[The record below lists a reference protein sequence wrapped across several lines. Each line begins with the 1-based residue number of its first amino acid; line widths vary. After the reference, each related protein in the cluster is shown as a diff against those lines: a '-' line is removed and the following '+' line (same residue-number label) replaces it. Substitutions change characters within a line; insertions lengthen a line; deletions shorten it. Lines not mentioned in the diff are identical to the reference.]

1 MRPIA
6 STQSSHRFPLNQLF
20 GAESHVRILRVLTE
34 LGRPLSATD
43 IAARAGLTAPGARK
57 ALANLVQTGLVEHT
71 GRGKQQQY
79 ALRRNEPLANE
90 VLQLFDSER
99 RRFVDQPTREP
110 KPLQEDRSDKNLE
123 CSAMEFS
130 KALAKLIERD
140 PSLIKRARLHV
151 EKTLAKDHGS
161 DSHELEEWREILRVD
176 SLPHL
181 SEVLT
186 TSDEHAERLLSS
198 NPFPAILSN
207 NEREHLRAF
216 AKVDV

>member
-34 LGRPLSATD
+34 LGEPLSATD

-71 GRGKQQQY
+71 GSGKRQQY

-99 RRFVDQPTREP
+99 RRFVGQPPSEP
-110 KPLQEDRSDKNLE
+110 KSLPEDRSDKDLE
-123 CSAMEFS
+123 CSPMEFS
-130 KALAKLIERD
+130 KALVKLIERD

-151 EKTLAKDHGS
+151 VQILEKYPGSANRDLAEWLDILQTYPPARLAHFLTS
-161 DSHELEEWREILRVD
+161 SSELSR
-176 SLPHL
+176 
-181 SEVLT
+181 
-186 TSDEHAERLLSS
+186 RLNSYS
-198 NPFPAILSN
+198 PFPAILSN
-207 NEREHLRAF
+207 NEREYLLA
-216 AKVDV
+216 AGQAGA